1 MCTHTH
7 THTNGSDSHS
17 VQALL
22 YIATDSNPE
31 WLGDAPLHA
40 IAHQIAHSHGPSG
53 SNWHY
58 LSSLG
63 TSIAVTRTHARTHA
77 RTADLALTGV
87 SSQPRRF
94 ARCASST
101 STCSNSRQL
110 YIRSYNNPTRRQQQH
125 HHQQRRRRRRLE
137 SLLHY
142 APCLVVVSSC
152 LWGSAAAHLAGLL
165 ARHSARIK
173 FSHTDGVRE
182 RRRLAQVL
190 QLGHA
195 RNDERR

>member
-77 RTADLALTGV
+77 RPISRSLAYPLSRGASRDARHRRARVRTRGSCTFDLTTSQPGGNNNTTTNNDDDEDALSPCYTTLRV
-87 SSQPRRF
+87 SS
-94 ARCASST
+94 SSHRV
-101 STCSNSRQL
+101 SGVV
-110 YIRSYNNPTRRQQQH
+110 
-125 HHQQRRRRRRLE
+125 QQRTWQ
-137 SLLHY
+137 
-142 APCLVVVSSC
+142 AC
-152 LWGSAAAHLAGLL
+152 
-165 ARHSARIK
+165 
-173 FSHTDGVRE
+173 
-182 RRRLAQVL
+182 
-190 QLGHA
+190 
-195 RNDERR
+195 